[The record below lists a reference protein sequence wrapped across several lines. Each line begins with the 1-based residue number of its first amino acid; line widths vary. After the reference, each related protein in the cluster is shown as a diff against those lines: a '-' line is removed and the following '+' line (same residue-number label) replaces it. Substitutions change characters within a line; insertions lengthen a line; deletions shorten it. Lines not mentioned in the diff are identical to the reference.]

1 MEKDLQ
7 NRGTGPVWGGWCMD
21 FPLSDGSELQAPSHT
36 LTVFHTTFALF
47 AVLISPASGA
57 LIFDFLW
64 PWLDLSTHNCLS
76 LYFSK
81 RFLPAK
87 QPLYWLGRYY

>member
-57 LIFDFLW
+57 L
-64 PWLDLSTHNCLS
+64 
-76 LYFSK
+76 
-81 RFLPAK
+81 
-87 QPLYWLGRYY
+87 